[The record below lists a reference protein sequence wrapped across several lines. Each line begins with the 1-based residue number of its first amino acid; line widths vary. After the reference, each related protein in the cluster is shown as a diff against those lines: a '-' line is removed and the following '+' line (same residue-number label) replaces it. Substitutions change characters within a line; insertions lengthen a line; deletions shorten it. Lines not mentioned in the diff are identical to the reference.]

1 MSLSITLDSPAQRVH
16 PSTLG
21 PLGTLPGNPA
31 ANATTAKADRFL
43 PRDSAG
49 EKYAAMTQYGI
60 AGSPGGAYYRRLR
73 ERKARKKAKMSEHA
87 KGLVKKCHYRYVT
100 GGRPAGR
107 KRVCQWVKPSANTC
121 SQRIWRTGKCVKPS
135 K

>member
-1 MSLSITLDSPAQRVH
+1 MSLSITLDSPAQRVN

-21 PLGTLPGNPA
+21 PLGTLPGSPE
-31 ANATTAKADRFL
+31 TTTAPAKADRFL

-73 ERKARKKAKMSEHA
+73 ERKARKKAKMSDH
-87 KGLVKKCHYRYVT
+87 GTHLVKKCRSHYIP

-107 KRVCQWVKPSANTC
+107 KRICRWVKPSANSC
-121 SQRIWRTGKCVKPS
+121 SQRIWRTGKCVQSS